1 MSSDSEHVFPSSRA
15 PSPPTSPYTSPL
27 KQPLQESSAETPR
40 RRRRPPPTPSF
51 ANEFASLSRLEYGGN
66 DTTSEV
72 GQDQDLRCSFHL
84 TQLKR
89 STLHL
94 EKCWVKQKI
103 EEHEITLQALK
114 ERMSN
119 IEENIT
125 STTFKVDRLHCCM
138 DRLGI
143 SIPDMPDLIA
153 ASIFLSEV
161 IDMDTVKIPKML
173 SAYTTTRDRLFTT
186 DSLVLFARVIAL
198 DPLDHLPW
206 IHLITHLITS
216 RNRPSAQDD
225 IAHLPQKYSFR
236 SDARSHGT
244 QRVCAENKQ
253 EVASLLY
260 TSKRIL
266 IHSLQLDFLNFP
278 ALDSCHTARECES
291 NWLQHQ
297 IDYLFRPR
305 DYLHAQSYGKLC
317 AQTPASHL
325 SDVMICSVRANETGV
340 GNVLTRSA
348 GTSADV
354 VLTRGARTSAGVGN
368 YLSMPPERDISA
380 HDVL

>member
-27 KQPLQESSAETPR
+27 KRPLQESSAETPR
-40 RRRRPPPTPSF
+40 RRCRPPPTPSF

-72 GQDQDLRCSFHL
+72 GQDQDLRRSFHL

-138 DRLGI
+138 DRLGV

-161 IDMDTVKIPKML
+161 IDMDTVKIPKTL
-173 SAYTTTRDRLFTT
+173 SAYTTTRDRLFT
-186 DSLVLFARVIAL
+186 
-198 DPLDHLPW
+198 
-206 IHLITHLITS
+206 
-216 RNRPSAQDD
+216 
-225 IAHLPQKYSFR
+225 
-236 SDARSHGT
+236 
-244 QRVCAENKQ
+244 
-253 EVASLLY
+253 
-260 TSKRIL
+260 
-266 IHSLQLDFLNFP
+266 LDFLNFP
-278 ALDSCHTARECES
+278 ALDSRHAARECES

-305 DYLHAQSYGKLC
+305 DYLHAQSYGELC
-317 AQTPASHL
+317 TQTPASHL
-325 SDVMICSVRANETGV
+325 SDGQRGVRSASRQLTQAPTGPMATVTTQPQASRTIEQRMMICSVRANETGEV
-340 GNVLTRSA
+340 TKTMRNGCWKRVDAQRGNERRRGVDAWRENERQRRELPFHAPRTRH
-348 GTSADV
+348 
-354 VLTRGARTSAGVGN
+354 LCARLVRQYGV
-368 YLSMPPERDISA
+368 ERDAVRISI
-380 HDVL
+380 